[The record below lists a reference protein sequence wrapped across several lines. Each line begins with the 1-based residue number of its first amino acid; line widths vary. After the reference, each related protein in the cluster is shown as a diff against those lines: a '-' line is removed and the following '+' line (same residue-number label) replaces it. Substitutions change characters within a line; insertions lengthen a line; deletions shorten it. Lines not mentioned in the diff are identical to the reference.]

1 MPMGSVVR
9 GYMVSC
15 HECKSGEA
23 CPCIIVGEV
32 VGSTIDEVIR
42 EALGSGEVID
52 RIVLMVGNEFI
63 GFYDPGTNTLH
74 LGVDVATN
82 A

>member
-1 MPMGSVVR
+1 MGSVVR

-23 CPCIIVGEV
+23 CPCIIIGEV

-52 RIVLMVGNEFI
+52 RVVLEVGGEFI
-63 GFYDPGTNTLH
+63 GFYDPGTNH
-74 LGVDVATN
+74 LVLLPQPTPN
-82 A
+82 PN

>member
-1 MPMGSVVR
+1 
-9 GYMVSC
+9 
-15 HECKSGEA
+15 
-23 CPCIIVGEV
+23 
-32 VGSTIDEVIR
+32 VGSTIDEVVR

-52 RIVLMVGNEFI
+52 RIVLRVGHEFI

-74 LGVDVATN
+74 LGVDDVAN

>member
-1 MPMGSVVR
+1 MGSTIK
-9 GYMVSC
+9 GYVVSC

-23 CPCIIVGEV
+23 CPCIIVGVV

-52 RIVLMVGNEFI
+52 RVVLEVGGEFI
-63 GFYDPGTNTLH
+63 GYYDPAANALH
-74 LGVDVATN
+74 LRVDVVANT
-82 A
+82 